1 MARRH
6 AEVVAIPEG
15 PEVPDSD
22 LCCCSLQVVCF
33 VWYVISLGTYSL
45 TQKPLAK
52 WTLDEVSQWLQE
64 LGPWAEEKLV
74 PTFRYH
80 GIGVLVQ

>member
-1 MARRH
+1 M
-6 AEVVAIPEG
+6 
-15 PEVPDSD
+15 
-22 LCCCSLQVVCF
+22 
-33 VWYVISLGTYSL
+33 
-45 TQKPLAK
+45 

-80 GIGVLVQ
+80 GIGESNERSRTGALLKLDITA